1 MMKNHSNL
9 RYAQKLSFIA
19 PAMLLL
25 ILLTGY
31 PLIKVIQ
38 MSFFSYENPSAP
50 VFAGIANY
58 IAVLDDSMFWL
69 ALGNTLIFTFGTV
82 LLVMVLGISVASL
95 LNQNI
100 NTKVRGI
107 FRSFLMFPWLFSSS
121 VVGSIWILMLTPFG
135 IVNWLMMKIGAIDTG
150 IAWLSDET
158 FAMIGL
164 IITNAWRSFPFA
176 MLMIL
181 AAFQTVPEDI
191 KEAAEVDGAGMF
203 RRFVS
208 IVLPHIKGIMFTVM
222 TLEIIWNFRSFDLV
236 YLMTG
241 GGPMHSTEVLST
253 FVYHK
258 AFRSLDFGYASA
270 TAIFML
276 AVMILTSVFYL
287 KSVMS
292 KEDR

>member
-1 MMKNHSNL
+1 MKNHSNL

-38 MSFFSYENPSAP
+38 MSFFSYENPSTP

-69 ALGNTLIFTFGTV
+69 TLGNTLIFTFGTV
-82 LLVMVLGISVASL
+82 ILVMVLGISVASL

-100 NTKVRGI
+100 NTKVRGV

-135 IVNWLMMKIGAIDTG
+135 IVNWLMMKVGALDTG

-276 AVMILTSVFYL
+276 VVMILTSVFYL

-292 KEDR
+292 KEER